1 MSPSVS
7 STRPISAMSEDSDFF
22 GDVFEDPDDDP
33 LLGDEEGASEVPESN
48 EGPPDTGSPSW
59 MSEDEKSAEDSGSN
73 SGDETEAPKKEILV
87 EQGSSKEGIQ
97 QINEAIGEGWKLV
110 RISLGQ
116 PDGEQASSQREA
128 RRFVAT
134 LEQDSPQS
142 LFEFG

>member
-1 MSPSVS
+1 MND
-7 STRPISAMSEDSDFF
+7 DSDFF
-22 GDVFEDPDDDP
+22 GEVFEDPDDDP
-33 LLGDEEGASEVPESN
+33 LLGGEESGSEAPDSTEDSS
-48 EGPPDTGSPSW
+48 EKGGPPSW
-59 MSEDEKSAEDSGSN
+59 MSEGQENGEASGST
-73 SGDETEAPKKEILV
+73 SGKENGPPKKEILI
-87 EQGSSKEGIQ
+87 EQGSSEEGIQ

-116 PDGEQASSQREA
+116 PDGEQASTQREA